1 MQSTS
6 AISESVQ
13 HRRIFYL
20 MLSFDKLLELAG
32 TDGLQTSQVAEFRK
46 KFGANT
52 MTPPVRESLW
62 KQYLEHFDDP
72 IIRILLFAV
81 TISTI
86 VSIVRGSG
94 FLDIIGILIAI
105 LLSTGIAF
113 FNEYR
118 SSREFDV
125 LNATRDDMAVK
136 VIRDGHPSSIP
147 SREIVVG
154 DLIILEAGDAIPA
167 DSLGIYRG

>member
-1 MQSTS
+1 
-6 AISESVQ
+6 
-13 HRRIFYL
+13 
-20 MLSFDKLLELAG
+20 
-32 TDGLQTSQVAEFRK
+32 
-46 KFGANT
+46 

-81 TISTI
+81 AISTI

-113 FNEYR
+113 FNEYP
-118 SSREFDV
+118 EQ
-125 LNATRDDMAVK
+125 
-136 VIRDGHPSSIP
+136 P
-147 SREIVVG
+147 
-154 DLIILEAGDAIPA
+154 
-167 DSLGIYRG
+167 